1 MKALRWLFA
10 VLLIPTSIGCTGSLI
25 SQGILQIGG
34 YGMDFIN
41 SQTVSINERMMLETR
56 YSELET
62 RMESQITDLPSAGTE
77 KLYYLCIAYSRLK
90 EYDKLFPC
98 LDQLESNI
106 EKGDRTIYISL
117 IAFDISPLP
126 LFLRAEA
133 YIDFGNYGAAVEQ
146 ATKAYDIVQGGLSG
160 FGPGPPSPRWCKVQ
174 ALSALALAYAL
185 KGDRAK
191 AGEYTRQLEDVG
203 TFYPFIHLKTDKL
216 IGLARTYMALGDFQR
231 SLAIIKKDESL
242 DWFRVTSK
250 IMSPFSTGVLLH
262 EDIYAFNQLPKAF
275 ILNKCLYETGQIQEA
290 KAGYDKLLAIPH
302 TKENGDIYWLILFD
316 RGKIAESE
324 GNLKEAIDFY
334 QKAIDVIERQRS
346 TINTEASKIGFVGN
360 KQQVY
365 HKLIRALFAEEQ
377 QARAFEYV
385 ERSKSRALVD
395 LLASKKDF
403 AASGTNPQQVASL
416 LNELDTQEAEARVQK
431 IESVRGSRAVEVKQ
445 RLQSVSPE
453 LASLVTVAP
462 VAAANIQSLLQP
474 DETLVEYYYEGDD
487 LYAFIVTREG
497 MKAVKLN
504 GAELVDDVR
513 QFRAAL
519 KQPHSQSYVA
529 PSRKLYDRLIKPL
542 EASLNHKE
550 LLIVPHGVLHYLP
563 FDALLSGNEYL
574 LDRYSIRQLPSA
586 SVLQFLKGRQ
596 ASPSAGV
603 LALGNPDLGNPKY
616 DLKCAQDEA
625 EAIAKDFPQ
634 AKVLVRKDATKTAF
648 ETLGPQFAYLHFAT
662 HGQFDPDKPLN
673 SGLLLAKDAKSN
685 GFLSLGDLYSLR
697 LHADLVTL
705 SACET
710 GLGKVST
717 GDDVVGLTR
726 GFLYA
731 GSNTI
736 VASLWEVDD
745 QATSYLMEEFYA
757 NLKKGNKREALRQ
770 AQLATK
776 KKYEHPYYW
785 AAFELTGRI

>member
-10 VLLIPTSIGCTGSLI
+10 VLLVTSTVGCIGVFFPEDDKLVGV
-25 SQGILQIGG
+25 GK
-34 YGMDFIN
+34 
-41 SQTVSINERMMLETR
+41 
-56 YSELET
+56 YSEAEAYLEGKVK
-62 RMESQITDLPSAGTE
+62 DLSSASMRE
-77 KLYYLCIAYSRLK
+77 VWNLCVAYSRLK
-90 EYDKLFPC
+90 EYNKLFPC
-98 LDQLESNI
+98 LDQLQSRI
-106 EKGDRTIYISL
+106 DRGERITSISD
-117 IAFDISPLP
+117 DISAVPSV
-126 LFLRAEA
+126 LRAEA
-133 YIDFGNYGAAVEQ
+133 YLDFGNYAAAEEQ
-146 ATKAYDIVQGGLSG
+146 AAKAYDIVKNIKYFFPIDDPIQYKIQTLS
-160 FGPGPPSPRWCKVQ
+160 VL
-174 ALSALALAYAL
+174 ALSHAL
-185 KGDRAK
+185 KGNRAK
-191 AGEYTRQLEDVG
+191 AEEYARLLENVNTRANNEMKR
-203 TFYPFIHLKTDKL
+203 YKL
-216 IGLARTYMALGDFQR
+216 NALARMSMALGDFNR
-231 SLAIIKKDESL
+231 SLAIIKQDEPL
-242 DWFRVTSK
+242 ALEGGALRIAPV
-250 IMSPFSTGVLLH
+250 ILGVGGPT
-262 EDIYAFNQLPKAF
+262 DVVFAFIYLPRAF
-275 ILNKCLYETGQIQEA
+275 ILNKSLYETGQVQEA
-290 KAGYDKLLAIPH
+290 KAGYDKLLANPQI
-302 TKENGDIYWLILFD
+302 KDNGDIYWLILFD

-334 QKAIDVIERQRS
+334 QKAVEVIERQRAN
-346 TINTEASKIGFVGN
+346 INTETSKIGFVGN

-365 HKLIRALFAEEQ
+365 HKLIGALFAEGQ

-403 AASGTNPQQVASL
+403 AAPGTNPQQVAL
-416 LNELDTQEAEARVQK
+416 LLTDLEAHEAQARVQNP
-431 IESVRGSRAVEVKQ
+431 EGAAGVRSARDFQVKL
-445 RLQSVSPE
+445 RTMAPE

-462 VAAANIQSLLQP
+462 VAAASIQSLLQP

-497 MKAVKLN
+497 VKGFKLN
-504 GAELVDDVR
+504 GAQLVDDIR

-519 KQPHSQSYVA
+519 KQPQSPSYVA
-529 PSRKLYDRLIKPL
+529 PSQKLYARLIKPL
-542 EASLNHKE
+542 AASLNHKE

-625 EAIAKDFPQ
+625 EAIAKGFPQ

-648 ETLGPQFAYLHFAT
+648 KTLGPQYSYLHFAT

-673 SGLLLAKDAKSN
+673 SGLLLAKDAQSD
-685 GFLSLGDLYSLR
+685 GFLSLGELYSLR
-697 LHADLVTL
+697 LNADLVTL

-745 QATSYLMEEFYA
+745 QATSYLMEQFYA